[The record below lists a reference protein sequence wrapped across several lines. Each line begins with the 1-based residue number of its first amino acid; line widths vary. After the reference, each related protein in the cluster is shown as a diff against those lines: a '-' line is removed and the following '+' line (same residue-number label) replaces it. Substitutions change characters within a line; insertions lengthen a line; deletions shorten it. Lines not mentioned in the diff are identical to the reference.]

1 MKTNNQIKGDLEVCC
16 SATVAGRMVARG
28 AALIKGNLRVEG
40 WLDAKNVRA
49 PCKGLFA
56 DMDALTSAY
65 PEPMAGWW
73 ALVGKTLP
81 ARIYLAKGRRWI
93 DTGEDGGEITVDLD
107 AYDRAIEDISDRVND
122 LNVEIMNID
131 HPVAVADTSA
141 ADLII
146 ADEDHNPILTI
157 AGGHIRTAAFNSANI
172 GAAATATGDGK
183 LVLPGKWCALGTSIT
198 AWDATRVN
206 GIKGYQHWVRQR
218 ITFAGGYVNKGV

>member
-73 ALVGKTLP
+73 ALVGKKLP

-107 AYDRAIEDISDRVND
+107 AYDRAIEDVSDRVND

-131 HPVAVADTSA
+131 HPVTVADTSA

-157 AGGHIRTAAFNSANI
+157 AGGHIRTAAF
-172 GAAATATGDGK
+172 T
-183 LVLPGKWCALGTSIT
+183 
-198 AWDATRVN
+198 
-206 GIKGYQHWVRQR
+206 
-218 ITFAGGYVNKGV
+218 